1 MISILA
7 KINEAIKVS
16 RIDKELVI
24 NEDFKDGTGKL
35 FLSGVLSQD
44 ALDKWSEVCDLKE
57 NWLKVVFIDN
67 SRDEIHPSESSP
79 GEKHSI
85 TVSFVT
91 FEENRHIFTEEGW
104 NIFLYNDKLLSK
116 VKNIYLAFT
125 SHSFETFAY
134 TVSPWEKEPTNQEK
148 YPETH
153 YTPSLTKGIIKYY
166 SPEFTPPEK
175 ASSWILKAQVEIDNK
190 ALSIWKDL
198 SCKELLKSLTNELY
212 VSDVKMI
219 GLSGKP
225 PRKMAFG
232 DVANCVTSFAM
243 IQNVAKW
250 VYLEGEEVELKHT
263 FLTNELAREWPDE
276 TTFCN
281 GISVKLTPAF
291 ESARLLYKAHIRS
304 SSKDTIKA
312 LGDLRKNLADDT
324 QKIVQQSRDLT
335 SSMWKD
341 VALTMSAIII
351 KYTLDAAKSPATPK
365 VYAFVFFAIA
375 IYIIVSH
382 FINIFINRKF
392 LKLLEN
398 NRTVWRKKLY
408 NFLDDSDY
416 NELASKPINDSYLDY
431 KAIEKVSILIT
442 SLSAVSLITIG
453 LSNFISFENFLFFL
467 KTQYDIANLKII
479 ENMARIYTRH

>member
-1 MISILA
+1 MISILE
-7 KINEAIKVS
+7 KINEAIKAS
-16 RIDKELVI
+16 RIDKELIV

-35 FLSGVLSQD
+35 FLTGVLSQD
-44 ALDKWSEVCDLKE
+44 ALNKWAEVCDLKE
-57 NWLKVVFIDN
+57 NWLKVLFVDDY
-67 SRDEIHPSESSP
+67 RDEIHPNDGSP
-79 GEKHSI
+79 DEKHSI
-85 TVSFVT
+85 TVSFTT
-91 FEENRHIFTEEGW
+91 FEESRHIFTEEGW
-104 NIFLYNDKLLSK
+104 KIFLYNDKLLSK

-134 TVSPWEKEPTNQEK
+134 TVSPWEKEPTNQGQH
-148 YPETH
+148 PETF
-153 YTPSLTKGIIKYY
+153 YTPSLTKGIIKHY
-166 SPEFTPPEK
+166 SSEFTPPEK
-175 ASSWILKAQVEIDNK
+175 VSSWILKVQIEIDNN
-190 ALSIWKDL
+190 AFSIWKNT

-232 DVANCVTSFAM
+232 NEANCIISFPM

-263 FLTNELAREWPDE
+263 FLTNELGREWPDD

-281 GISVKLTPAF
+281 GIFSKLTPAF
-291 ESARLLYKAHIRS
+291 ESARLLYKAHIRA

-341 VALTMSAIII
+341 VALTISAIII
-351 KYTLDAAKSPATPK
+351 KYTLDAAKSPAIPR
-365 VYAFVFFAIA
+365 VYAFIFFAIA
-375 IYIIVSH
+375 IYIVVSH
-382 FINIFINRKF
+382 SINLFINHKF

-398 NRTVWRKKLY
+398 NRVAWRKKLY
-408 NFLDDSDY
+408 GFLDNNDY
-416 NELASKPINDSYLDY
+416 NELALKPISDSYNDY
-431 KAIEKVSILIT
+431 KTISKISILIT
-442 SLSAVSLITIG
+442 SLSATALILIG
-453 LSNFISFENFLFFL
+453 LSNLISFENVLFFL
-467 KTQYDIANLKII
+467 KTQHDISNLKII
-479 ENMARIYTRH
+479 ENMASIYTRH

>member
-1 MISILA
+1 MISTLA
-7 KINEAIKVS
+7 KINEAIKAS
-16 RIDKELVI
+16 RVDKELVI
-24 NEDFKDGTGKL
+24 NEDFKEGTGKL

-44 ALDKWSEVCDLKE
+44 ALNKWSEVCDLKE
-57 NWLKVVFIDN
+57 IWLKVVFVDN
-67 SRDEIHPSESSP
+67 SRDEIHPRESSP

-116 VKNIYLAFT
+116 VKNVYLAFT

-134 TVSPWEKEPTNQEK
+134 TVSPWKKEPTNQESP
-148 YPETH
+148 PETH

-175 ASSWILKAQVEIDNK
+175 ASSWILKAQVETDNK
-190 ALSIWKDL
+190 ALSIWKVL
-198 SCKELLKSLTNELY
+198 SCKELLKCLTNELY

-232 DVANCVTSFAM
+232 DVDNCLASFAM

-263 FLTNELAREWPDE
+263 FLTNELAREWPDDI
-276 TTFCN
+276 TFCN

-312 LGDLRKNLADDT
+312 LGDLRKNLAEDT
-324 QKIVQQSRDLT
+324 QKIVQQARELT

-351 KYTLDAAKSPATPK
+351 KYTLDSAKSPANPK

-382 FINIFINRKF
+382 SINLFINRKF

-398 NRTVWRKKLY
+398 NRTVWREKLY
-408 NFLDDSDY
+408 NFLDDNDY
-416 NELASKPINDSYLDY
+416 NELASKPINDSNNGY
-431 KAIEKVSILIT
+431 KAIEKVSTLIT

-453 LSNFISFENFLFFL
+453 LSNFISFENVLFFL
-467 KTQYDIANLKII
+467 KTQHDIANLKII